1 MASNRLPDSTD
12 LLISLA
18 ESAAKGTARL
28 ATEIGIKQ
36 NSEAAIRADLDALL
50 NSIAAYNTAKG
61 SSPGETGRLNAA
73 ALEGRTWLLMA
84 RDNFKTFLGN
94 QPGKNWRGAGWP
106 ESSIAVPKRADDIGL
121 RLASVAKFLT
131 DHPAREV
138 AAMNLTAARAT
149 ALYAALRGTHAGR
162 NNHRSGRVEAKRAR
176 DAAERQLRRRLR
188 GLIAE
193 LAMLLEPTNSHWKGF
208 GLKPPGKPDSPAKV
222 TNTRAQASGG
232 GRVLVQCDAAAR
244 AEYYQV
250 HLMVVGRD
258 MEFALAE
265 SPRDPQKFLDDL
277 PVGATVRLKMRAMNE
292 TGHGPFGEVVEVVVK

>member
-1 MASNRLPDSTD
+1 MASNRLPDSTN

-18 ESAAKGTARL
+18 ESAANGTARL
-28 ATEIGIKQ
+28 AAEIGIKQ

-50 NSIAAYNTAKG
+50 HSIAAYNTAKG
-61 SSPGETGRLNAA
+61 SSPAETGRLNAA
-73 ALEGRTWLLMA
+73 AMEGRTWLLMA

-94 QPGKNWRGAGWP
+94 QPGKNWRIAGWP
-106 ESSIAVPKRADDIGL
+106 ESSIAVPKRAEDIGL

-131 DHPAREV
+131 DNPAREV

-149 ALYAALRGTHAGR
+149 ALHGALRGVHAGR
-162 NNHRSGRVEAKRAR
+162 NNHKSGRVDAKRER

-193 LAMLLEPTNSHWKGF
+193 LTMLVEPRDPHWRSF
-208 GLKPPGKPDSPAKV
+208 GLNMPGRPDSPAKV
-222 TNTRAQASGG
+222 KNTRAKASGD
-232 GRVLVQCDAAAR
+232 GRVLVQCGAAAR

-250 HLMVVGRD
+250 HAMIVGKD
-258 MEFALAE
+258 TDFALLE
-265 SPRDPQKFLDDL
+265 SPRDPQKMLEGL

-292 TGHGPFGEVVEVVVK
+292 TGHGPFGEIVEVVVK